1 MDKYKK
7 GAHLNELALS
17 DCAVMVLVHLVECCN
32 NYQIY
37 GICRSVNAIKY
48 L

>member
-17 DCAVMVLVHLVECCN
+17 DRAVVVLVHLVEGC

-37 GICRSVNAIKY
+37 GIFRSVNAIKY